1 MIENLT
7 REQSIPRFGK
17 TLSLSRR
24 AASGTLT
31 PGGAGDKLASR
42 GHRRQ
47 ADRRGEGSAQD
58 RRSDP
63 WVRTRAFLRRRLAL

>member
-58 RRSDP
+58 LAQ
-63 WVRTRAFLRRRLAL
+63 TRELEPELSFGDGLH

>member
-7 REQSIPRFGK
+7 REQSIPCFAK
-17 TLSLSRR
+17 TLSPS
-24 AASGTLT
+24 ASGTLT

-58 RRSDP
+58 LAQ
-63 WVRTRAFLRRRLAL
+63 TRELEPELSFGDGLH